1 MENWYAVQVRTGK
14 EQDTADLCRMIVDDD
29 ILLEAFIPR
38 YERMKRYQGEW
49 HKEQLPMF
57 PGYIFLVTE
66 WVEELFR
73 ELKAVPELTKIL
85 GDSVMFIPIR
95 DEEKALLLNLG
106 NENHVTEMSSGY
118 LVGEQVVILSGPMK
132 GMEGKI
138 RKIDRHKR
146 VAVLGVGMF
155 GGYVNLKVGM
165 EIVKRL

>member
-1 MENWYAVQVRTGK
+1 MENWYAVQVKTGK
-14 EQDTADLCRMIVDDD
+14 EQDTVDLCRKIVVDE
-29 ILLEAFIPR
+29 ILLESFIPR

-66 WVEELFR
+66 RVDELFR

-85 GDSVMFIPIR
+85 GDGVMFIPIR

-118 LVGEQVVILSGPMK
+118 LVGERVVILSGPMK
-132 GMEGKI
+132 GIEGKI
-138 RKIDRHKR
+138 HKIDRHKR
-146 VAVLGVGMF
+146 VAVLEVGMF
-155 GGYVNLKVGM
+155 GGCVDVRVGL

>member
-1 MENWYAVQVRTGK
+1 MENWYAVQVKTGK
-14 EQDTADLCRMIVDDD
+14 EQDTADLCRKIVDDE
-29 ILLEAFIPR
+29 ILLESFIPR

-66 WVEELFR
+66 RVDELFR

-85 GDSVMFIPIR
+85 GDGVMFIPIR

-118 LVGEQVVILSGPMK
+118 LVGDRVAILTGPMK

-138 RKIDRHKR
+138 KKIDRHKR
-146 VAVLGVGMF
+146 VAVLGVRMF
-155 GGYVNLKVGM
+155 GGCVDVRIGL
-165 EIVKRL
+165 EIVERL

>member
-14 EQDTADLCRMIVDDD
+14 EQDTADLCRKIVENE

-66 WVEELFR
+66 RVDELFQ
-73 ELKAVPELTKIL
+73 ELKVVPELTKIL
-85 GDSVMFIPIR
+85 GDGIMFIPIR
-95 DEEKALLLNLG
+95 DEEKTLLMNMG
-106 NENHVTEMSSGY
+106 NGNHVTEMSSGY

-146 VAVLGVGMF
+146 VAVLGVRMF
-155 GGYVNLKVGM
+155 GGFVDVRVGV
-165 EIVKRL
+165 EIVERL